1 MNTIQS
7 IYTETHIDS
16 LRLIR
21 TPSIGPIAY
30 RALLEK
36 YGSATDALRALPQLK
51 RAGGKPAIVPIDRA
65 AALAEIAQIDRS
77 GARLVGH
84 WDSDYPPLLAH
95 IHDAPPL
102 LIVRG
107 TCGLVDQ
114 PTLAIVGARNASAM
128 GKRFAREIAW
138 DLAQAGFVIV
148 SGLARGIDTA
158 AHGGALQTGTI
169 AVVGGGIDVI
179 YPEENRTLQEEIAQ
193 NGLLIS
199 EMPMG
204 TVPQARHFPRRNR
217 IISGL
222 SLGTLVIEA
231 ALKSGSLITAR
242 FAAEQGRDVFAVPG
256 SPLDPRCRGP
266 NDLLRHG
273 AILVENADDVLS
285 ALNLVE
291 SQFPRLSR
299 PFSARNPQKPPDQP
313 RSDDPDTIKT
323 ILLSLLNQNQVT
335 VDELIRECHFSGSV
349 VASALVDLELD
360 GRIDRHPG
368 NRVSLR

>member
-1 MNTIQS
+1 MTNGKN
-7 IYTETHIDS
+7 YTQRHFDS

-30 RALLEK
+30 RALLDK
-36 YGSATDALRALPQLK
+36 YGSATEALRALPHLK
-51 RAGGKPAIVPIDRA
+51 RAVGKPPVLPIDPDA
-65 AALAEIAQIDRS
+65 VMQEISLIEQT
-77 GARLVGH
+77 GVRLVGH
-84 WDSDYPPLLAH
+84 WEADYPPLLTQIA
-95 IHDAPPL
+95 DAPPL
-102 LIVRG
+102 LITRG
-107 TCGLVDQ
+107 NLTLIDR

-138 DLAQAGFVIV
+138 DLAQAGLVIV

-158 AHGGALQTGTI
+158 AHGGALQTGTV
-169 AVVGGGIDVI
+169 AVVGGGVDVI
-179 YPEENRTLQEEIAQ
+179 YPEENRALQEEIAQ
-193 NGLLIS
+193 NGLLVS
-199 EMPMG
+199 EMPLG

-242 FAAEQGRDVFAVPG
+242 FAADQGRDVFAVPG

-266 NDLLRHG
+266 NDLLRNG
-273 AILVENADDVLS
+273 ATLVENADDVLTT
-285 ALNLVE
+285 LNLLE

-299 PFSARNPQKPPDQP
+299 AFSRQNTPKPLVQTQAV
-313 RSDDPDTIKT
+313 DPDDVKA
-323 ILLSLLNQNQVT
+323 ILLSLLSQSQVT